1 MIYEMRTRP
10 KFMRSSEGVLA
21 GVLQGLANTFK
32 IDVMV
37 LRLSWLALVLFFGT
51 GVFLYV
57 VLALLL
63 PREDQLEDYEKP
75 KILGV
80 CHRISDSY
88 GYELGVVR
96 LMVFS
101 SFFLS
106 FGAALLLYLGAFFL
120 LPERRNIKYY
130 RVY

>member
-57 VLALLL
+57 VLALPADAITVGIAEVHLHNGPLL
-63 PREDQLEDYEKP
+63 W
-75 KILGV
+75 
-80 CHRISDSY
+80 IS
-88 GYELGVVR
+88 L
-96 LMVFS
+96 F
-101 SFFLS
+101 
-106 FGAALLLYLGAFFL
+106 
-120 LPERRNIKYY
+120 
-130 RVY
+130 